1 MAEPHDAQTSPE
13 QLGTVDHHLAYL
25 RLGFSAAQYAAL
37 ATQAAQHVWSHVDY
51 LATLV
56 EGEAHVRRDRATKSR
71 IRLARFPVIK
81 TLEQFR
87 WDWPTRINR
96 LQVQNHFRLGFI
108 QDKANVIFLGGVGLG
123 KTHLATALG
132 YTACLQGYSVLFASA
147 IAVINTLAAAKS
159 AGRLKVELKKYTK
172 PALLILD
179 ELGYLPI
186 DKVGADLLFQVI
198 SLRYEQGALIITSN
212 RAFKEWPTIFNHDNT
227 LTSAVLDRLLH
238 HADTII
244 IEGKSFRMK
253 DQLESYP
260 ALPRARRT
268 YAFSLRR
275 ASACPCICRIFP
287 QLTPPHA
294 WRISP
299 NRLSYIFTQS
309 LTSITVNRRV
319 GTQEMLKR
327 L

>member
-1 MAEPHDAQTSPE
+1 MPEPHDLQGPSEA
-13 QLGTVDHHLAYL
+13 LGALERHLAYL
-25 RLGFSAAQYAAL
+25 KLGFIAEQYTAAAI
-37 ATQAAQHVWSHVDY
+37 QAAQHRWSHVDY

-56 EGEAHVRRDRATKSR
+56 EGEAHVRRDRATTSR

-81 TLEQFR
+81 TLEPFR

-96 LQVQNHFRLGFI
+96 LQVQNHFRLAFI
-108 QDKANVIFLGGVGLG
+108 KDKANLIFLGGVGLG

-147 IAVINTLAAAKS
+147 IDVINTLATAKS
-159 AGRLKVELKKYTK
+159 AGRLKVELKKYTQ

-186 DKVGADLLFQVI
+186 DKTGADLLFQVI

-212 RAFKEWPTIFNHDNT
+212 RAFKEWPTIFNHDST

-253 DQLESYP
+253 DQLES
-260 ALPRARRT
+260 
-268 YAFSLRR
+268 
-275 ASACPCICRIFP
+275 
-287 QLTPPHA
+287 
-294 WRISP
+294 
-299 NRLSYIFTQS
+299 
-309 LTSITVNRRV
+309 
-319 GTQEMLKR
+319 
-327 L
+327 